1 MWNKTHGEG
10 MKNLERE
17 VVVELSYD
25 EAYEILNRCLQSSDD
40 DTPLFRDALRRLAWA
55 IEKGRLDDDA
65 A

>member
-1 MWNKTHGEG
+1 